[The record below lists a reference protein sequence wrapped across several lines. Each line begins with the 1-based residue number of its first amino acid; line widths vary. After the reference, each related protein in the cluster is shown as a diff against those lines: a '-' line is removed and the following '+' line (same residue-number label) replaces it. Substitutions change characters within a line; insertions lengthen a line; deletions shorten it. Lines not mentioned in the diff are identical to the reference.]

1 MCLRG
6 ARFARNFFEKSFE
19 SLPRMIKSSTRLG
32 VGQFFFETAEL
43 VAAVSLFRCSEFV
56 SSRAL
61 RAQKCCKNFSKNSEK
76 FANMHQIPPSSGE
89 PGGASLILGP
99 PWYIVLHKGPHI
111 IDSLKSKNFSNFF
124 SQKCEKSENFQSWIW
139 KFATTSS
146 DHHAAEFL
154 KKSLWKFLKNSW
166 KILENF
172 KVCQKRLQ
180 KISTK
185 SCKMLQTFC
194 KSVELLYGKFRFV
207 IEYWVPASKSKY
219 WPILSQSRKG
229 SFSAVST
236 PIFASKYSLESSRRD
251 LHNALLCTD
260 L

>member
-1 MCLRG
+1 
-6 ARFARNFFEKSFE
+6 
-19 SLPRMIKSSTRLG
+19 MIKSSTRLG

-43 VAAVSLFRCSEFV
+43 VAAVALCRCSEFV

-76 FANMHQIPPSSGE
+76 FGKIRENAPDPPFIGRAR
-89 PGGASLILGP
+89 GGPHLFWGLHDILFC
-99 PWYIVLHKGPHI
+99 IKGPHI
-111 IDSLKSKNFSNFF
+111 IDSLKSKNLSNFF
-124 SQKCEKSENFQSWIW
+124 SPKCEKSENFQSWIW

>member
-1 MCLRG
+1 
-6 ARFARNFFEKSFE
+6 
-19 SLPRMIKSSTRLG
+19 MIKSSTRLG
-32 VGQFFFETAEL
+32 VGHFFFRNSGAGGCGL
-43 VAAVSLFRCSEFV
+43 ALQMFRVCVFPGASRPKMLQEFF
-56 SSRAL
+56 
-61 RAQKCCKNFSKNSEK
+61 QKFGKIRKNSRK
-76 FANMHQIPPSSGE
+76 CTRSHLHRAS
-89 PGGASLILGP
+89 PGGPHLFWGLHDILFG
-99 PWYIVLHKGPHI
+99 IKGPHI
-111 IDSLKSKNFSNFF
+111 IDSLKSKNLSNFF
-124 SQKCEKSENFQSWIW
+124 SPKCEKSENFQSWIW
-139 KFATTSS
+139 KFSTTSS

-251 LHNALLCTD
+251 LHNALLCTV